1 LDEEWRQEDIRMKR
15 LKAGKE
21 KLEGVDKIEE
31 EAAKVPI
38 TDLAD
43 FVVVY
48 RLFCFVVR
56 TFVQRCGSR
65 SARIRNVKAKN
76 H

>member
-1 LDEEWRQEDIRMKR
+1 VWTYWQNFWTAGHSEEEIPCVSLDEEWRQEDIRMKR

-38 TDLAD
+38 TKEYL
-43 FVVVY
+43 
-48 RLFCFVVR
+48 
-56 TFVQRCGSR
+56 
-65 SARIRNVKAKN
+65 
-76 H
+76 